1 LQDFL
6 ISSCDNYEV
15 VFPDQIEKAIIE
27 LKLARSIFMYKNSSD
42 SITQEKRS
50 ELRSTKL
57 RDYRVEIKFVGEPIY
72 QFKVA
77 DVSTKGAGL
86 LINDS
91 SAFLKLIEIGQIVD
105 VNFISPKGSNPSGM
119 YKVEI
124 RHITKIDKGR
134 YNGHRL
140 VGILILESLNQ
151 S

>member
-1 LQDFL
+1 
-6 ISSCDNYEV
+6 
-15 VFPDQIEKAIIE
+15 
-27 LKLARSIFMYKNSSD
+27 MYKNSSD

-50 ELRSTKL
+50 EPRSTKL

-86 LINDS
+86 LINDN
-91 SAFLKLIEIGQIVD
+91 SAFLKMIKIGQIVD
-105 VNFISPKGSNPSGM
+105 VNFLSPQGLNPKGM